1 MVRILLADSCEVVRT
16 GIRETLGSRPDCK
29 VVAEADDGRSAI
41 SLAMRVKPDI
51 AIVELA
57 LPIADGI
64 EVTAR
69 MRRRRL
75 HTDALIFTLV
85 ENETLLREALI
96 AGARGCVFKSEPG
109 HRLLEAVASLESG
122 DLFLSHKAAE
132 ALSRLSV
139 PHCPSRGRLTKRERS
154 VLRLIVNGQTNRSI
168 GVSLNIAVKTVE
180 THRAGIM
187 RKLNLSSLAALVRY
201 AVRNHIVES

>member
-1 MVRILLADSCEVVRT
+1 MVRILIADNCEVVRA
-16 GIRETLGSRPDCK
+16 GIRETLKSRPYCR
-29 VVAEADDGRSAI
+29 VVAEADDGRRAI
-41 SLAMRVKPDI
+41 SQAVTETPDI
-51 AIVELA
+51 AIIELA
-57 LPIADGI
+57 LPVADGI

-69 MRRRRL
+69 IRRRRL
-75 HTDALIFTLV
+75 RTATLIFTLV
-85 ENETLLREALI
+85 ENETLIRDALA
-96 AGARGCVFKSEPG
+96 AGARGCVFKSEP
-109 HRLLEAVASLESG
+109 RQLLLDAVASLESG